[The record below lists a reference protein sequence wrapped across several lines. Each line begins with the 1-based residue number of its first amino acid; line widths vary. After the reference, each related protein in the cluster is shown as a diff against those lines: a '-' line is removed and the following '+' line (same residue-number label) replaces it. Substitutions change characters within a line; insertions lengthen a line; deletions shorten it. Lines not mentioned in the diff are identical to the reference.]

1 MAEIK
6 ENKMYS
12 INQIVDLTKM
22 PTTNFSLAYQY
33 ATTIDKFNKQID
45 NKNDKGSAEL
55 LYRLN
60 IKQYKQQYAT
70 FCLKNSYEICMD
82 SIENRRKEE
91 WKSYQPS
98 TYMEDEQPETYGEAT
113 MRHSEY
119 EDILLK

>member
-1 MAEIK
+1 
-6 ENKMYS
+6 MYS
-12 INQIVDLTKM
+12 INEIIDLTRM

-45 NKNDKGSAEL
+45 SKNDKGSAEL

-60 IKQYKQQYAT
+60 IQQYKEQYAT
-70 FCLKNSYEICMD
+70 FCLKNSYDICMD
-82 SIENRRKEE
+82 SIEKRRKEE